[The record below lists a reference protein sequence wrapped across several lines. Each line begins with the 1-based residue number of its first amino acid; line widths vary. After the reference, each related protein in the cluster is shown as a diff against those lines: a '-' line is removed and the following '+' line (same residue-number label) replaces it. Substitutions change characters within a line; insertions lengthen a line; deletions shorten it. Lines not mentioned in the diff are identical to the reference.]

1 MKKENLLFIG
11 VALVIGL
18 LVGII
23 VGNKGG
29 TSSSSSSSTPPP
41 AAAPVT
47 NYDQNIKMLQA
58 VVAKEPVNRTAWV
71 QLGNNYFDSN
81 QFLQAVEAY
90 DKALELD
97 GNDPNVLTDQGVM
110 FRKLGWYDRAVQNFE
125 KAYEINSG
133 HAQSLYNLGIVY
145 RYDLNDYPSAIKA
158 WEKFLAV
165 SPPGQAADQVRSE
178 VEFMKTHPP
187 TAGQK

>member
-1 MKKENLLFIG
+1 MKKENLLFLG
-11 VALVIGL
+11 VALVVGV

-29 TSSSSSSSTPPP
+29 ETSGTASNPPSSS
-41 AAAPVT
+41 APVV
-47 NYDQNIKMLQA
+47 NYDQNVKMLQG
-58 VVAKEPVNRTAWV
+58 VVAQEPGNRTAWV

-81 QFLQAVEAY
+81 QFVQAVEAY
-90 DKALELD
+90 DKALELE

-125 KAYEINSG
+125 TASQVNPM
-133 HAQSLYNLGIVY
+133 HAQGLYNLGIVY
-145 RYDLNDYPSAIKA
+145 RYDLNDYPSAIEA
-158 WEKFLAV
+158 WERFLQVA
-165 SPPGQAADQVRSE
+165 PPGPSADQVRAE

-187 TAGQK
+187 GTGNK